1 MGVKYSSI
9 TEDSSI
15 IDALI
20 TDRTASDVAEAVSLA
35 QKISTGNATEAEIA
49 EFLTVMKGSYNYTD
63 MNRVGQAVTYLR
75 DRLRDDAGTSVEV
88 APKTDWANGDIPTPE
103 QAAQYI
109 SDVKNIRAAFL
120 LPEGTP
126 EAPDTLT
133 GLTYSGANA
142 IETILYSLDK
152 TIDKL
157 KITLITSGEVFAGE
171 V

>member
-9 TEDSSI
+9 TENGSI

-35 QKISTGNATEAEIA
+35 QKISTGNATEAEIT
-49 EFLTVMKGSYNYTD
+49 EFLTVIKGSYNYTD
-63 MNRVGQAVTYLR
+63 MNRVGQAVAYLR

-88 APKTDWANGDIPTPE
+88 APKTDWSNGDIPTPE

-109 SDVKNIRAAFL
+109 SDVKNIHAAFL

-142 IETILYSLDK
+142 IETILYNLNT
-152 TIDKL
+152 TIDAL

>member
-1 MGVKYSSI
+1 MGVKYSST
-9 TEDSSI
+9 TENGSI

-20 TDRTASDVAEAVSLA
+20 TDRTASDVAEVVSLA
-35 QKISTGNATEAEIA
+35 QKISTGNATEAEIT

-63 MNRVGQAVTYLR
+63 MNRVGQAVAYLR

-88 APKTDWANGDIPTPE
+88 APKTDWANGDIPTTE

-126 EAPDTLT
+126 EAPGTLT

-142 IETILYSLDK
+142 IEEILYNLNR
-152 TIDKL
+152 TIDAL

>member
-9 TEDSSI
+9 TENGSI

-20 TDRTASDVAEAVSLA
+20 TDRTASDVAEAISLA
-35 QKISTGNATEAEIA
+35 QKISTGNATEVEIT

-63 MNRVGQAVTYLR
+63 MNRVGQAVAYLR

-88 APKTDWANGDIPTPE
+88 APKTDWANGDIPTTE

-109 SDVKNIRAAFL
+109 SDVKSIRAAFI
-120 LPEGTP
+120 LPDGTP

-133 GLTYSGANA
+133 GLTYSQANA
-142 IETILYSLDK
+142 IETILYNLNT
-152 TIDKL
+152 TIDAL

>member
-1 MGVKYSSI
+1 MGVKRSAI
-9 TEDSSI
+9 TENGSI

-20 TDRTASDVAEAVSLA
+20 TDRTASDVSEAVSLA
-35 QKISTGNATEAEIA
+35 QKISTGNATEAEIT

-63 MNRVGQAVTYLR
+63 MNRVGQAVAYLR
-75 DRLRDDAGTSVEV
+75 DRLRDDAGTYVEV

-103 QAAQYI
+103 QSVQYI
-109 SDVKNIRAAFL
+109 SDVKNIRAAFI
-120 LPEGTP
+120 LPDGTP

-133 GLTYSGANA
+133 SLTYSQANA
-142 IETILYSLDK
+142 IETILYNLDK

>member
-1 MGVKYSSI
+1 M
-9 TEDSSI
+9 SI
-15 IDALI
+15 IDTLI
-20 TDRTASDVAEAVSLA
+20 TDRTGGDVATAIQLA
-35 QKISTGNATEAEIA
+35 QKISTGNATEAEIT

-63 MNRVGQAVTYLR
+63 MNRVGQAVAYLR
-75 DRLRDDAGTSVEV
+75 DRLQDDAGTYVEV
-88 APKTDWANGDIPTPE
+88 APKTDWANGDIPTTE

-109 SDVKNIRAAFL
+109 ADIQNIRAAFL
-120 LPEGTP
+120 LPDGTP

-142 IETILYSLDK
+142 IETILYNLNE
-152 TIDKL
+152 TIDTL

>member
-9 TEDSSI
+9 TENGSI

-20 TDRTASDVAEAVSLA
+20 TDRTASDVSEAVSLA
-35 QKISTGNATEAEIA
+35 QKISTGNATEAEIT

-63 MNRVGQAVTYLR
+63 MNRVGQAVAYLR

-88 APKTDWANGDIPTPE
+88 APKTDWANGDIPTTE

-109 SDVKNIRAAFL
+109 SDVKSIRAAFI
-120 LPEGTP
+120 LPDGTP

-133 GLTYSGANA
+133 GLTYSQANA
-142 IETILYSLDK
+142 IETILYNLNT
-152 TIDKL
+152 TIDAL